1 MNFNIGDKVKFK
13 NGNGDILTIK
23 AFDETTSK
31 DYLFIDIYF
40 DEVDE
45 RGYVEVTPD
54 YTISNIIK
62 IEE

>member
-1 MNFNIGDKVKFK
+1 MKFNIGDKVKFK

-23 AFDETTSK
+23 SFDETTSK
-31 DYLFIDIYF
+31 DYLFIDVYF
-40 DEVDE
+40 NEVGD

-62 IEE
+62 IE